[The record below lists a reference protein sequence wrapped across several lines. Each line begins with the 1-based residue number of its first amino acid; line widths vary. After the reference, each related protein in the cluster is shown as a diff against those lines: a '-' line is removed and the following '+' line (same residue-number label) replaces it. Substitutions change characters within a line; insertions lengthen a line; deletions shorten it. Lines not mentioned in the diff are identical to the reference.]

1 MYGAVMP
8 FINVKQLAGRS
19 EEQIAEI
26 TRELTATYARIT
38 GVNPDNI
45 WVAVEEIPA
54 RNWSAG
60 GVTFAEKKAAGKAGG
75 A

>member
-1 MYGAVMP
+1 MP

-45 WVAVEEIPA
+45 WVAVEEVPA

-60 GVTFAEKKAAGKAGG
+60 GVTFAEKAAEKAAAKARATEG
-75 A
+75 